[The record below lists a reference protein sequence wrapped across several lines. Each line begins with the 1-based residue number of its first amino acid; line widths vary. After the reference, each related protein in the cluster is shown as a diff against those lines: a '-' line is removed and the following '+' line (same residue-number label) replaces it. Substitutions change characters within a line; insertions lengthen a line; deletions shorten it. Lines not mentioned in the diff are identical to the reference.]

1 MNVSIWSCCWCCCC
15 CCFVDVYVDVD
26 RKERWTWKTLRCSS
40 RAFVVNVSIC
50 SNIEIHQ
57 QELSREAIRRSTE
70 HRTFFYKLCPEDTI
84 VILRSFLLDSRVM
97 FFHCFDLF
105 FHSKNNLI
113 YFVPFTPTWLMLILF
128 LEDELTCHVG
138 ATHQKLSVWSRMFV
152 E

>member
-1 MNVSIWSCCWCCCC
+1 MITTYQS
-15 CCFVDVYVDVD
+15 Y
-26 RKERWTWKTLRCSS
+26 KTLRRSS

-70 HRTFFYKLCPEDTI
+70 HRTFFYRLCPEDTI

-105 FHSKNNLI
+105 F
-113 YFVPFTPTWLMLILF
+113 TPKTI
-128 LEDELTCHVG
+128 
-138 ATHQKLSVWSRMFV
+138 
-152 E
+152 